1 LQRRLHLVALYW
13 HPTISLSIS
22 FQLKRPTRPI
32 EECSSLPTA
41 CICELSFPHSFRFR
55 NISHWKQS
63 LFAWCL
69 SIMRRPISCGW
80 ISAPTLGAATSTHEG
95 GLGTVSWCAPAS
107 HPCSSTSGLAC
118 ASRAG
123 FEFHPLRHATLIY
136 NGFLAFLI
144 SGRQKGIQSNEAF
157 PSALAQRNHSRLGQ
171 SPHGLNA
178 PLAAPLAACRW

>member
-1 LQRRLHLVALYW
+1 MNASSPMPCLVDEGNEKVIALRLLQRRLHLVALDG

-80 ISAPTLGAATSTHEG
+80 ISAPTLGAATSAHEG
-95 GLGTVSWCAPAS
+95 GLMAPFHGVPR
-107 HPCSSTSGLAC
+107 HPTPAAQVLDLLARQEPGSNPTLSAMPYSGNV
-118 ASRAG
+118 
-123 FEFHPLRHATLIY
+123 P
-136 NGFLAFLI
+136 
-144 SGRQKGIQSNEAF
+144 
-157 PSALAQRNHSRLGQ
+157 HSIPQ
-171 SPHGLNA
+171 
-178 PLAAPLAACRW
+178 